1 MSVRSF
7 LTDFACSQSRKRWAI
22 DWVSCILMLLLYR
35 GILHHRSD
43 GFHQQFTL
51 NDPSIQHPHT
61 DNQRVPE
68 HLLTLLS
75 VVLPIVCIACCSMLL
90 KQRWTCLNMGL
101 LGFAMT
107 IVITGCITELGK
119 NLVGRPRPDFL
130 ARCKP
135 TQTNIESS
143 KYHSLLVDYT
153 ICSTPIT
160 SHTLADGFK
169 SFPSGHSSMAFS
181 GLTFLA
187 WYIRGFFTAILRK
200 ITSGAYEQVP
210 HEEPIR
216 LEEGSDRE
224 TEEAPQHL
232 VLSSLVLPLLPL
244 ILAAYIAVSR
254 LMDYRHHPTDILA
267 GTILGASIA
276 TAVYHVYHKSH
287 TIKA

>member
-1 MSVRSF
+1 
-7 LTDFACSQSRKRWAI
+7 
-22 DWVSCILMLLLYR
+22 
-35 GILHHRSD
+35 
-43 GFHQQFTL
+43 
-51 NDPSIQHPHT
+51 
-61 DNQRVPE
+61 
-68 HLLTLLS
+68 
-75 VVLPIVCIACCSMLL
+75 MLL
-90 KQRWTCLNMGL
+90 KQRWARLNMGL

-135 TQTNIESS
+135 TQSS
-143 KYHSLLVDYT
+143 IQSTKYHNLLVDHT

-187 WYIRGFFTAILRK
+187 WYIRSFFTAIMRK
-200 ITSGAYEQVP
+200 LTCAVYEQVP
-210 HEEPIR
+210 DEEPIR
-216 LEEGSDRE
+216 LEEGLDHE
-224 TEEAPQHL
+224 AEEVPQHL
-232 VLSSLVLPLLPL
+232 VLSSLVLPLVPV
-244 ILAAYIAVSR
+244 ILAAYISVSR

-267 GTILGASIA
+267 GTILGASVA